1 MKHLIL
7 LKDLAR
13 QTILGIING
22 NIITENI
29 IQAKEGASA
38 VIQCSCA
45 GNPKPKVYITSDDE
59 KGDNSW
65 LPGKKAEPMYSYQK
79 LECERTNE
87 YTCDAYNDQLNY
99 TSSSIHLFVECK

>member
-7 LKDLAR
+7 LKDLAKP
-13 QTILGIING
+13 TILGIING

-45 GNPKPKVYITSDDE
+45 GNPKSKVYITGNDE
-59 KGDNSW
+59 KGDISW
-65 LPGKKAEPMYSYQK
+65 LPRKKAESVYSYHK
-79 LECERTNE
+79 LKCEHTQE
-87 YTCDAYNDQLNY
+87 YTCDAYNDQLNH
-99 TSSSIHLFVECK
+99 TASSIHLFVECK